1 MSFPLNFHLE
11 HYEGPLD
18 LLLDM
23 IRSQKIDISDIPI
36 ASVTA
41 QYLEFLD
48 QARERDIDVGA
59 DFIFMAATL
68 IYIKSRMLLPTDPA
82 LAPPGADDEDP
93 RAELVNRLLE
103 HEKYRNAAQM
113 LQQKRMIE
121 ENVWSNPQM
130 AEFAADADPGL
141 DVNLF
146 DLIKAFGQVLDRAK
160 SRPVYEVNAEEVN
173 VSDMVLHLKSLLSGA
188 RRDKPL
194 FILQILEKQRSRRAM
209 ICLFLAVL
217 EMVKLQAV
225 EIVQKDL
232 FGEIA
237 LIQGAG
243 FEAAFAGHDS
253 ASLEEEYK

>member
-1 MSFPLNFHLE
+1 
-11 HYEGPLD
+11 
-18 LLLDM
+18 
-23 IRSQKIDISDIPI
+23 
-36 ASVTA
+36 
-41 QYLEFLD
+41 
-48 QARERDIDVGA
+48 
-59 DFIFMAATL
+59 
-68 IYIKSRMLLPTDPA
+68 
-82 LAPPGADDEDP
+82 
-93 RAELVNRLLE
+93 
-103 HEKYRNAAQM
+103 
-113 LQQKRMIE
+113 
-121 ENVWSNPQM
+121 M